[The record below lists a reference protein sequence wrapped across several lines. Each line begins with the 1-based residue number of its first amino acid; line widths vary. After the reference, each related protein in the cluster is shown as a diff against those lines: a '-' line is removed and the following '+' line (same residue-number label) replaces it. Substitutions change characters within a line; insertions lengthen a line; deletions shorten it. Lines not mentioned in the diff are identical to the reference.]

1 MSKTFALSL
10 VLAASLGLAACS
22 KSEEHNASN
31 AVNEAAANAEAAA
44 DNAVNAAG
52 NLLDNAAN
60 ATSNVANNV
69 SNAM

>member
-10 VLAASLGLAACS
+10 VLAASLGLTACS
-22 KSEEHNASN
+22 KSETENASN

-52 NLLDNAAN
+52 NLLDNASNAAGNLANDTAN
-60 ATSNVANNV
+60 A
-69 SNAM
+69 M